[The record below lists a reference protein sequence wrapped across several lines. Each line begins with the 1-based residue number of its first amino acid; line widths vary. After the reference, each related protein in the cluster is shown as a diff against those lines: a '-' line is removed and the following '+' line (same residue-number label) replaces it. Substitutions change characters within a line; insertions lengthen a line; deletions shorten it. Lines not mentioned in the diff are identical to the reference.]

1 MDAIQNPFFTADFIM
16 RESACDFAPSAT
28 PPTCNTDQR
37 SFKAYLSRFMAYT
50 YQMAPFT
57 QPWILPRLQAS
68 AKAAAATCNGGDN
81 GTTCG
86 MAWVKQT
93 YDGSPYGIAVGG
105 VGEHLAVM
113 EVLQSNLIQNAGSLV
128 TANKGGTSKGNPAAG
143 TTTADP
149 VAQTDPTTTGDKAGA
164 GILTAVVLGL
174 LLSLTYWLVR
184 F

>member
-1 MDAIQNPFFTADFIM
+1 MS
-16 RESACDFAPSAT
+16 ESACDFAPAT
-28 PPTCNTDQR
+28 KITTCNTDQR

-57 QPWILPRLQAS
+57 QEWILPRLQAS
-68 AKAAAATCNGGDN
+68 AKAAAATCNGGEN

-113 EVLQSNLIQNAGSLV
+113 EVLQSNLIQTASPLV
-128 TANKGGTSKGNPAAG
+128 TADKGGTSKGNPSAG
-143 TTTADP
+143 TTTRDP
-149 VAQTDPTTTGDKAGA
+149 NDLVQTDPTTGGDKAGA
-164 GILTAVVLGL
+164 GILTAIVLGL

-184 F
+184 S